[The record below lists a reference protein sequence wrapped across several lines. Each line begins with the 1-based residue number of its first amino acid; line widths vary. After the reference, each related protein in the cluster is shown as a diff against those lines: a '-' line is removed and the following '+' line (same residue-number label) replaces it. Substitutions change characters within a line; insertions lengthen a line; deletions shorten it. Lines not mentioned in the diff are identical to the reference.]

1 MHILPTQHTLLAAH
15 SVHATSLLAAGV
27 IILPILLYAA
37 LFVGALI
44 SIASS
49 GLNGG
54 MKLVWV
60 VFALVAPFLGSLLW
74 FAFGRS
80 DASRRRHFA

>member
-1 MHILPTQHTLLAAH
+1 MHVLPTQHTLLAAH
-15 SVHATSLLAAGV
+15 SIHTTSLLAAGV
-27 IILPILLYAA
+27 IILPILLYGA

-44 SIASS
+44 SITAS
-49 GLNGG
+49 GLSGG
-54 MKLVWV
+54 MKLVWI

-74 FAFGRS
+74 FAFGRR